1 MNMYKPKKIN
11 EELENCIGGA
21 LNDNANEGVD
31 RNGEPDGFEF
41 IMGDDFDDVVK
52 QAIKDIMQ
60 SDYIN
65 IKFKE

>member
-1 MNMYKPKKIN
+1 MNKWKPKNID
-11 EELENCIGGA
+11 EVLEDIIGSA

-41 IMGDDFDDVVK
+41 IMGDDFDIVVK
-52 QAIKDIMQ
+52 QAIVDIMQ
-60 SDYIN
+60 SDYIE